1 MKRLLT
7 LWNRLFP
14 TRERLA
20 RIDKN
25 LSDIAAML
33 YNKL

>member
-1 MKRLLT
+1 MKRLLM

-14 TRERLA
+14 TRQRLA
-20 RIDKN
+20 RIDQN
-25 LSDIAAML
+25 LNRIANML